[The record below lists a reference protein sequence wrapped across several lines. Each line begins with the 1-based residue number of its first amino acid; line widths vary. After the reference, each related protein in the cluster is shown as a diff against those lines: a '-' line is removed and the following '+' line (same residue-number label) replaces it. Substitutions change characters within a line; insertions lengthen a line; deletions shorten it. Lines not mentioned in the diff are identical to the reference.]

1 MSIKRTKL
9 LPFIPNGDAPE
20 GIIIH
25 AAVRA
30 DLNNDLFLFEINQTA
45 GRVPLTGAGE
55 YVFITPIFVFKD
67 KETGKLRYTINR
79 QVQGLD
85 SMYELIPVA

>member
-1 MSIKRTKL
+1 MKLKRTEL
-9 LPFIPNGDAPE
+9 LPFIPNGEVPK

-30 DLNNDLFLFEINQTA
+30 DLNNDLFLFEINSTA
-45 GRVPLTGAGE
+45 GKIPLAGAGE
-55 YVFITPIFVFKD
+55 YVFITPINVFWDEDRKMI
-67 KETGKLRYTINR
+67 RYTITR

-85 SMYELIPVA
+85 VMYELIPVP